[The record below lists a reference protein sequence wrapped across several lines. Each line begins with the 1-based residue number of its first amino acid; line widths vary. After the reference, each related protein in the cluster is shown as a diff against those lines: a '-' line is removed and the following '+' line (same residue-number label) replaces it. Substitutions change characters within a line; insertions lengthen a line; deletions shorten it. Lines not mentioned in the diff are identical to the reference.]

1 MAELPS
7 NCEPG
12 AQHSPKE
19 GDYLAISLISLTVIL
34 VFRLSGCST
43 YATDLDNTGFSACPF
58 LLRVMLPVST
68 KQDLSD
74 SFSTQVPDFHGRFF
88 FSVEQFLLLAQF
100 QAQVTSYLYGHRNI

>member
-12 AQHSPKE
+12 AQYSPKE

-74 SFSTQVPDFHGRFF
+74 SFSTQVPDLHGRFF
-88 FSVEQFLLLAQF
+88 FQLSNSYFLPNFKL
-100 QAQVTSYLYGHRNI
+100 R